1 MNQDLFPKL
10 IYLDEYTKH
19 SEPTIRIVRPRDRN
33 VPHVK
38 LAEDALGYIQNVKPI
53 PGKTI
58 ILVLAMTAGEWYSAN
73 RNGDAWPERP
83 LRVGNTVITADEVLP
98 KHYKTFESN
107 ARVYRHHI
115 NKDPAGK
122 IGDVLRA
129 FYNWPMH
136 RVELLLVLDNQKASD
151 VVQEIESGKYP
162 AVSMGCKIKYDVC
175 FPATT
180 LVETQ
185 CGLLPIEQVEPGTQ
199 VRTHVGRWLPA
210 KPIPPRNFSGTLV
223 RIKAKGHPNEISA
236 TDEHPF
242 LAIPA
247 GELYQCTYRRGA
259 RCTPKPGAGICQV
272 CGKPIAQPHWIP
284 AKDLSIGDYLVSPR
298 PITVDQQ
305 QVDPSFAYVVGRYT
319 GDGHLTWGTPRKD
332 GSRDLAGVHVASHED
347 PERVSA
353 YTQALEK
360 VYPVNPVHTYAI
372 RDEKAVNIYT
382 TNRELAGKLST
393 LIGCGSETKRID
405 PSLYDWDETAKLAF
419 VAGLIDS
426 DGYVDPQKG
435 CATISSCNQSLLVG
449 VQNLLTSIAIP
460 STLCKKR
467 RQDDRWSSRLYQY
480 QLGFSG
486 FHLMRFVEFSVKAQR
501 NNNGTVRTVTQ
512 SFVTDRYLCGAITS
526 IERKEVSALPVY
538 NLQVE
543 EDESYIAEGVAVHN
557 CSICGN
563 KAPSRAQYCDDA
575 KFQLGQYLPNGK
587 QVFVWNP
594 SPTFF
599 DLSMVRRPA
608 DRIGFMMKK
617 VAQVPEIW
625 SSAELGEHMALL
637 SGKLANAR
645 KLSDINKIINGDV
658 VAAKEDDGDLNMTRQ
673 FAHSIATPAAATMP
687 ALDDSVIR
695 EMLRSNPAR
704 VLATLASMGI
714 FLTTPEFIKFFVWK
728 MAPGFVIP
736 EGCLEGAVEVQQAV
750 FDVLSKN
757 PDLVEEIQQTG
768 FLNLGP
774 GNIDPTLQQRF
785 STLLEKR
792 SCLRSFVQRR
802 LVDSVLYKTAHMPS
816 PHGYIVV
823 DQKVGQGYATRM
835 APKLATQNRR
845 WVKDAHMQDVIGS
858 GALLSGAYKF
868 FTPGFDTKTAAL
880 RLTHERLFVTTPRY
894 QHITLEPK
902 LASASFGEVA
912 SWLGKVIC
920 L

>member
-1 MNQDLFPKL
+1 MNQNLFPKL

-38 LAEDALGYIQNVKPI
+38 LAEDALSYIQNVKPI

-58 ILVLAMTAGEWYSAN
+58 ILVLAMTAGETWGPN
-73 RNGDAWPERP
+73 RNGDSWPERP
-83 LRVGNTVITADEVLP
+83 LRAGNTVITADEVLP
-98 KHYKTFESN
+98 KHYKTFETN
-107 ARVYRHHI
+107 AQVYRHHI
-115 NKDPAGK
+115 NKDPAGS
-122 IGDVLRA
+122 IGQILRA
-129 FYNWPMH
+129 FYNWTMH
-136 RVELLLVLDNQKASD
+136 RVELLLALDDQKAED
-151 VVQEIESGKYP
+151 VVQEIHVGKYP
-162 AVSMGCKIKYDVC
+162 ACSMGCKIKYDVC
-175 FPATT
+175 A
-180 LVETQ
+180 
-185 CGLLPIEQVEPGTQ
+185 
-199 VRTHVGRWLPA
+199 
-210 KPIPPRNFSGTLV
+210 
-223 RIKAKGHPNEISA
+223 
-236 TDEHPF
+236 
-242 LAIPA
+242 
-247 GELYQCTYRRGA
+247 
-259 RCTPKPGAGICQV
+259 
-272 CGKPIAQPHWIP
+272 
-284 AKDLSIGDYLVSPR
+284 
-298 PITVDQQ
+298 
-305 QVDPSFAYVVGRYT
+305 
-319 GDGHLTWGTPRKD
+319 
-332 GSRDLAGVHVASHED
+332 
-347 PERVSA
+347 
-353 YTQALEK
+353 
-360 VYPVNPVHTYAI
+360 
-372 RDEKAVNIYT
+372 
-382 TNRELAGKLST
+382 
-393 LIGCGSETKRID
+393 
-405 PSLYDWDETAKLAF
+405 
-419 VAGLIDS
+419 
-426 DGYVDPQKG
+426 
-435 CATISSCNQSLLVG
+435 
-449 VQNLLTSIAIP
+449 
-460 STLCKKR
+460 
-467 RQDDRWSSRLYQY
+467 
-480 QLGFSG
+480 
-486 FHLMRFVEFSVKAQR
+486 
-501 NNNGTVRTVTQ
+501 
-512 SFVTDRYLCGAITS
+512 
-526 IERKEVSALPVY
+526 
-538 NLQVE
+538 
-543 EDESYIAEGVAVHN
+543 
-557 CSICGN
+557 ICGN

-594 SPTFF
+594 SPTFY

-673 FAHSIATPAAATMP
+673 FARSIAAPAAATMP
-687 ALDDSVIR
+687 ALDDSVIH

-728 MAPGFVIP
+728 MAPGFAIP
-736 EGCLEGAVEVQQAV
+736 EGCLEGAVEAQQAV

-768 FLNLGP
+768 FLNLDP
-774 GNIDPTLQQRF
+774 GNIDPALQQRF

-792 SCLRSFVQRR
+792 SCLRTFVQRR

-823 DQKVGQGYATRM
+823 DQKIGQGYATRM

-845 WVKDAHMQDVIGS
+845 WVKDARMQDVIGS

-894 QHITLEPK
+894 QRITLEPK